1 MIYLKNVTISFGDQ
15 IILDNIDF
23 KVNKGE
29 TAVILG
35 PSGAGK
41 SSLLKV
47 ILGLWK
53 VDSGNVIIDGIDI
66 TNLSERELFP
76 IRQRMAMVFQGNA
89 LFDSLTVEQN
99 VAYFLRENKNL
110 SEKVIREKV
119 RECLS
124 FVNLDDTENLYPEE
138 LSGGMKKRVAIARAI
153 ASNPEIILYD
163 EPTTGLDPINS
174 KVIIDLIKKLQ
185 KNGATS
191 IVVTHIIRDALAVG
205 NSLTLIEDGKLVAS
219 GTADQL
225 LTSDNKFINEFFYE
239 IHDEAALLNQIKTKN

>member
-66 TNLSERELFP
+66 TNLSER
-76 IRQRMAMVFQGNA
+76 
-89 LFDSLTVEQN
+89 
-99 VAYFLRENKNL
+99 
-110 SEKVIREKV
+110 
-119 RECLS
+119 
-124 FVNLDDTENLYPEE
+124 
-138 LSGGMKKRVAIARAI
+138 
-153 ASNPEIILYD
+153 
-163 EPTTGLDPINS
+163 
-174 KVIIDLIKKLQ
+174 
-185 KNGATS
+185 
-191 IVVTHIIRDALAVG
+191 
-205 NSLTLIEDGKLVAS
+205 
-219 GTADQL
+219 
-225 LTSDNKFINEFFYE
+225 
-239 IHDEAALLNQIKTKN
+239 

>member
-1 MIYLKNVTISFGDQ
+1 MIDIKNVTISFGDQ
-15 IILDNIDF
+15 VILDNISF
-23 KVNKGE
+23 HVNNGQ

-53 VDSGNVIIDGIDI
+53 VDKGSVIIDGQDI
-66 TNLSERELFP
+66 TNLNESELFR

-99 VAYFLRENKNL
+99 VSYFLRENRKI
-110 SEKVIREKV
+110 SEKEIRKKV
-119 RECLS
+119 SECLS
-124 FVNLDDTENLYPEE
+124 FVNLEGTENLYPEE

-174 KVIIDLIKKLQ
+174 KAIIELIKKLQ
-185 KNGATS
+185 LNGATS

-205 NSLTLIEDGKLVAS
+205 NSLTLIEDGRIIAS
-219 GTADQL
+219 GTADEL
-225 LTSDNKFINEFFYE
+225 LTSDDKFINEFFYE
-239 IHDEAALLNQIKTKN
+239 IHDEAALLNQIKNK